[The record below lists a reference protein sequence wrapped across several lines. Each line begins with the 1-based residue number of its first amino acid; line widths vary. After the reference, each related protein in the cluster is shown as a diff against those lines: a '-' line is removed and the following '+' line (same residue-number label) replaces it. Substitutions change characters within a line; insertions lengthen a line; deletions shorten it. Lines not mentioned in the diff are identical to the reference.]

1 MKNSITKFADAS
13 IAGLASVVG
22 GKGKCK
28 KSKSKSGSKSGSKKS
43 GSKKSGSKK
52 SGSKGGGY
60 CPPAPCW

>member
-22 GKGKCK
+22 GKGKCT
-28 KSKSKSGSKSGSKKS
+28 STKSGSKKSGSKKS